1 MVDYSPWGQKDLD
14 MIEHA
19 RAHTHTH
26 THTHTHPMNF
36 DRNTVQPAVT

>member
-1 MVDYSPWGQKDLD
+1 MDYSPWGRKDLD

-19 RAHTHTH
+19 RARTH